1 MERYKVL
8 IVDDDQD
15 LLKVLHRKLTRAG
28 FDVMCAEDGLSATGI
43 AVRERPDVVLLDVQ
57 LPGGSGPHVLQR
69 LRNLLPLAAVP
80 VVVMSACTPEVG
92 LSLIANGADEF
103 LQKPVDPAKL
113 IEAIYGVLGGT
124 EA

>member
-1 MERYKVL
+1 MERHKVL

-28 FDVMCAEDGLSATGI
+28 FDVVCAEDGLSATST

-69 LRNLLPLAAVP
+69 FRNLRPLAAVP
-80 VVVMSACTPEVG
+80 VVVMSACTPEMG
-92 LSLIANGADEF
+92 LSLLANGADEF
-103 LQKPVDPAKL
+103 LQKPVDPARL
-113 IEAIYGVLGGT
+113 IETIHRVLGTT
-124 EA
+124 ET